1 MGEWITLLIT
11 DLLLPVF
18 LIIYGSIYVTK
29 TPKDINGSNG
39 YKTARS
45 RLSQETWKFANHYS
59 ARIGRAVGWVLLVV
73 SAAVMVLLFGKDERT
88 VSGFGVGLLFA
99 QVVVLLCSILPPTEA
114 ALKKN
119 FDENGNR
126 K

>member
-1 MGEWITLLIT
+1 MGQWVTLLIT

-18 LIIYGSIYVTK
+18 LIIYGSIYVKK
-29 TPKDINGSNG
+29 TPTDRNGTNG

-45 RLSQETWKFANHYS
+45 RLSQETWEFANHYS
-59 ARIGRAVGWVLLVV
+59 ARIGRVVGWVLLILSAAAMLFVFGKD
-73 SAAVMVLLFGKDERT
+73 SAAVSNFGVGILFAQLVVLLF
-88 VSGFGVGLLFA
+88 
-99 QVVVLLCSILPPTEA
+99 SILPPTEA

-119 FDENGNR
+119 FDENGSR